1 MRPVTYHVA
10 LVSGNHRYI
19 FRPLLVGVGKS
30 SVMNFLLNRRGKD
43 KLDSLAPEVAYNG
56 VQNLLRLQ
64 MRPIVVLDD
73 RLVNRVPAGN
83 VRSFRLPPFLELSM
97 LSRV

>member
-1 MRPVTYHVA
+1 MRPVAYHVA

-19 FRPLLVGVGKS
+19 FRPLLVGIRES
-30 SVMNFLLNRRGKD
+30 PIMNFLLNRRGKD

-73 RLVNRVPAGN
+73 RLVNRVPSGN
-83 VRSFRLPPFLELSM
+83 VRSLRLPPFLDLAM
-97 LSRV
+97 LTRI